1 MDPKVQVF
9 GWLML
14 APFLVFTVFAFR
26 TFLVPARA
34 AAGPGLMLGAL
45 SMFSGITLAVWEG
58 RHGTYQPVLWALGA
72 VLAISAILLYELA
85 RRTVTGR
92 GFYSVMS
99 GAVPGTVCAE
109 GPYRYIRHPVYTS
122 YILAFLGLLVAFPGL
137 PTAIAFAANIAFYL
151 YAASDEERTLAHSE
165 IGQAYASYRQ
175 GTGMFFPRVGR

>member
-14 APFLVFTVFAFR
+14 APFLVFVVFAFR
-26 TFLVPARA
+26 TFMVPARA
-34 AAGPGLMLGAL
+34 AAGPGLMLGAT
-45 SMFSGITLAVWEG
+45 SMFSGITLAAWEG
-58 RHGTYQPVLWALGA
+58 RHGVYQPALWAVGA
-72 VLAISAILLYELA
+72 VIALSAIVLYEYS

-99 GAVPGTVCAE
+99 GAVPGTVCSV

-122 YILAFLGLLVAFPGL
+122 YILAFLALLVAFPGL
-137 PTAIAFAANIAFYL
+137 PTALAFVANIAFYI
-151 YAASDEERTLAHSE
+151 YAASHEERSIVHSD